1 MEHHGTEGT
10 TDVPPIQVI
19 IVKGKEDI
27 CVKVSKLYPINTPIL
42 LKAHFIQF
50 TLF

>member
-27 CVKVSKLYPINTPIL
+27 CVKVSKYSINTPISM
-42 LKAHFIQF
+42 
-50 TLF
+50 